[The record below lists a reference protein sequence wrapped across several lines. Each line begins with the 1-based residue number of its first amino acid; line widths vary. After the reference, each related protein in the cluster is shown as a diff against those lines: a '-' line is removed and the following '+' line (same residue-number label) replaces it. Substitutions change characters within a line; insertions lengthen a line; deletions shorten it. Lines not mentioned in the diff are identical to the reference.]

1 MMFSAGLV
9 TGWWLHQKMPAR
21 QAIPQGSFPET
32 FRGPAPGFLQLP
44 TPLEQAP
51 LPADLI
57 EFGQSLEE
65 QRYDDALVIY
75 QHHERLDSELSYKLR
90 RLLLNTLDQWA
101 SQEQHTKIIE
111 ALERFNEHYY
121 QDLELQKRLAKTL
134 EGQQELSKAIEVQ
147 LTSRS
152 FATRAEDINALDN
165 SIHQLSRE
173 LFKKKQKA
181 QQLDET
187 LWLYQ
192 KLSMLEP
199 DYGFYRFALAES
211 YLALDDVMSAIR
223 ELEILQIDPEFGRK
237 AASMLAALLPPV
249 PEEIEEQP
257 VGLVPLIGNGRH
269 FMVDITAGRKSS
281 ARLLI
286 DTGAS
291 LTTLPPDT
299 LDELRR
305 QKQAVRVGH
314 VDLKTAN
321 GLRFS
326 PLYRLKELHIGN
338 FILKNLEVAELDLM
352 ETGHADGLLG
362 MNALGQFHFHINQDR
377 NTLTLQPRQ

>member
-9 TGWWLHQKMPAR
+9 TGWWLHNKMPAN
-21 QAIPQGSFPET
+21 QTAPLVIYPENAWS
-32 FRGPAPGFLQLP
+32 PPPGFLQLP
-44 TPLEQAP
+44 QPREHAAIS
-51 LPADLI
+51 ADLL
-57 EFGQSLEE
+57 EFEQMLDE
-65 QRYDDALVIY
+65 QRYDDALVIF
-75 QHHERLDSELSYKLR
+75 QRHERLDSELSYKLR
-90 RLLLNTLDQWA
+90 RMLLNTLDQWA
-101 SQEQHTKIIE
+101 AQGESERVVE
-111 ALERFNEHYY
+111 ALERFGEYYY

-134 EGQQELSKAIEVQ
+134 EEQQELARAIEVQ

-152 FATRAEDINALDN
+152 FASRAEDVNTLDD
-165 SIHQLSRE
+165 SIHRLSRE
-173 LFKKKQKA
+173 LFKQKQKA
-181 QQLDET
+181 LQLDET
-187 LWLYQ
+187 LGLYQ

-211 YLALDDVMSAIR
+211 YLALDDLMSAIR

-237 AASMLAALLPPV
+237 AANMLAALLPPA

-257 VGLVPLIGNGRH
+257 VGLVPLIGTGRH
-269 FMVDITAGRKSS
+269 YMVDVTAGRRSS

-291 LTTLPPDT
+291 LTTLPPET
-299 LDELRR
+299 LSELRR

-321 GLRFS
+321 GLLFS

-352 ETGHADGLLG
+352 GTGQADGLLG
-362 MNALGQFHFHINQDR
+362 MNALGQFHFQINQDR
-377 NTLTLQPRQ
+377 NTLTLQPRH